1 MTSADVAVARGAPI
15 VTDARAIRRDVQGLR
30 TIGALLVAVFHIWEG
45 GVSGGVDVFFV
56 VAGYFLGLGYA
67 RLLERGE
74 GLRAGDHFG
83 RFIRRTVPEVLMVLG
98 AILLLGLLLTAPVQW
113 RPLMKDLA
121 YSAVYLENYWLIE
134 RGQDYLARDET
145 ASLAQH
151 FWAVSLIAQ
160 AYVVWFPLTLL
171 AGLVARQAGAN
182 PRSVLSL
189 VLVGL
194 VAASLAWSIVWT
206 AREPVAAYFDLTT
219 RYWQFGIGALLGL
232 WSHGEGRL
240 ALPRRLATPLSWI
253 GLGLILSC
261 GVVIGARLD
270 FPGHAALWPVAGAAL
285 ILVAGRAED
294 RANAGHLLGLRPLA
308 ALGAYAFGIYLWH
321 WPIYAIVLERG
332 GGAMPSLPAGVAII
346 LAATILA
353 WGSLHLAARLTAW
366 AGARLRPGV
375 VAAALTAG
383 LVGLA
388 GFATVAHA
396 LLWRPQYIAVLEGSE
411 LVMGELHGITPGPF
425 AVRADNPVT
434 YASGCHQNMVSPE
447 IRRCGFGPE
456 DAAHTVLLVGGS
468 HSAHWLP
475 SLQAVAEARD
485 WRIVSITK
493 SECIFGSATDAE
505 LYASEGYHPSCGTWN
520 RDLVE
525 LILAERPDVVVGLA
539 TRPIFARPDQ
549 RMTSNVVGEHVPDG
563 YVEHFQRLV
572 DAGVGVV
579 AIRDTPWMGRD
590 IPNCVYARRYGGA
603 EACGKA
609 RGEVLDDAG
618 LAAQL
623 ARLPEGVAYV
633 DMIDAVCEDDHCGV
647 LRDGMLIYRDRH
659 HLSATYAAHIGP
671 LLAERMEAAM
681 AAARE
686 AGP

>member
-1 MTSADVAVARGAPI
+1 MTSADAAAASAPS
-15 VTDARAIRRDVQGLR
+15 TAGKRALREDVQGLR

-56 VAGYFLGLGYA
+56 VSGYFLGLGYA
-67 RLLERGE
+67 RLAERGE

-83 RFIRRTVPEVLMVLG
+83 RFVRRTVPEVLMVLG
-98 AILLLGLLLTAPVQW
+98 AILLLGLTLTAPVEW

-171 AGLVARQAGAN
+171 AALVARQAGADT
-182 PRSVLSL
+182 RRVLSL
-189 VLVGL
+189 ILAALVG
-194 VAASLAWSIVWT
+194 VSLAWSVVWT
-206 AREPVAAYFDLTT
+206 AREPVAAYFDLAT
-219 RYWQFGIGALLGL
+219 RYWQFGVGALLGL
-232 WSHGEGRL
+232 WSHGGGRP
-240 ALPRRLATPLSWI
+240 ALPRRLAVPLSWI

-261 GVVIGARLD
+261 GVVIGSRLD
-270 FPGHAALWPVAGAAL
+270 FPGHAALWPVGGAAL
-285 ILVAGRAED
+285 ILLAGRVED

-308 ALGAYAFGIYLWH
+308 ALGSYAFGIYLWH

-346 LAATILA
+346 LAATVLA
-353 WGSLHLAARLTAW
+353 WGSLHLAARVTGW

-375 VAAALTAG
+375 VAAGLAAG

-396 LLWRPQYIAVLEGSE
+396 LLWRPQAIALLEGSE
-411 LVMGELHGITPGPF
+411 LVMGRLHGITPGPF
-425 AVRADNPVT
+425 AVRADNPET
-434 YASGCHQNMVSPE
+434 YASGCHQNMGSPE
-447 IRRCGFGPE
+447 IRRCAFGPE
-456 DAAHTVLLVGGS
+456 DAAQVVFLVGGS

-475 SLQAVAEARD
+475 SLQAVAAARD

-505 LYASEGYHPSCGTWN
+505 LYASEGYHPSCGVWN

-525 LILAERPDVVVGLA
+525 MILAERPDVVVALA

-563 YVEHFQRLV
+563 YVEHFERLL
-572 DAGVGVV
+572 DAGIGVV

-590 IPNCVYARRYGGA
+590 IPNCVFARRYGDAG
-603 EACGKA
+603 ACGKA

-618 LAAQL
+618 LPAQL
-623 ARLPEGVAYV
+623 ARLPAGVAYV
-633 DMIDAVCEDDHCGV
+633 DMTDAVCEAGRCGV
-647 LRDGMLIYRDRH
+647 LREGMLIYRDRH

-671 LLAERMEAAM
+671 LLAERMEAAL
-681 AAARE
+681 AQVRS
-686 AGP
+686 GP